1 MCDFSHGYRVPEGIQ
16 TPIWSGISTLCEGI
30 FVVRTSMACVFGVAR
45 HPTCLLIASYTD
57 MFHSG
62 EHDGYRLEQSDS
74 VDGHARHKTDFA
86 AGSRFIFY
94 AIW

>member
-1 MCDFSHGYRVPEGIQ
+1 MCDFSRGYRVPEGIQ
-16 TPIWSGISTLCEGI
+16 TPIWSGISTLCEVSLW
-30 FVVRTSMACVFGVAR
+30 FASVVCVFGVAR
-45 HPTCLLIASYTD
+45 HPTLLLIASYTD

-74 VDGHARHKTDFA
+74 VDGHARHKTDSA